1 MSYEKSYSRTSGSEV
16 STFAVLMRN
25 VYTWM
30 TCALMMTGL
39 TAMIVARNA
48 DWVMAI
54 ATNSVLLWTL
64 LIAEIGLV
72 FFISF
77 CLNKISFITA
87 GLFFALYAILNG
99 VTMSFIMLVYTA
111 ESIAQA
117 FFVTAATFGGMS
129 LYGYFTKRDLT
140 GIGRVLIMGLWG
152 LIVAT
157 LVNLFWHNDTLTS
170 ILNYAGVIIFVGL
183 TAYDTQK
190 IKGMLTQ
197 AQYSGVNDQ
206 TNKLALLG
214 SIVLYLDFINL
225 FLKLLSIM
233 GKRK

>member
-1 MSYEKSYSRTSGSEV
+1 MSYEKSYSRTSGSET

-72 FFISF
+72 FFISS

-87 GLFFALYAILNG
+87 GLLFALYAILNG

-197 AQYSGVNDQ
+197 AQHFGVNDL
-206 TNKLALLG
+206 TNKIALLG

>member
-48 DWVMAI
+48 DWVYAI
-54 ATNSVLLWTL
+54 SNPAMMWTL
-64 LIAEIGLV
+64 LIAEIALV

-77 CLNKISFITA
+77 CLNKISFVTA
-87 GLFFALYAILNG
+87 GLLFALYAILNG
-99 VTMSFIMLVYTA
+99 VTLSFILLIYTA

-129 LYGYFTKRDLT
+129 LYGYFTKRDLST
-140 GIGRVLIMGLWG
+140 MGRVLIMGLWG

-157 LVNLFWHNDTLTS
+157 LVNLFWQNDTFTS

-190 IKGMLTQ
+190 IKNMLTN
-197 AQYSGVNDQ
+197 AQHTGVNDQ

-225 FLKLLSIM
+225 FLKILSIM

>member
-1 MSYEKSYSRTSGSEV
+1 
-16 STFAVLMRN
+16 
-25 VYTWM
+25 
-30 TCALMMTGL
+30 
-39 TAMIVARNA
+39 
-48 DWVMAI
+48 
-54 ATNSVLLWTL
+54 
-64 LIAEIGLV
+64 
-72 FFISF
+72 
-77 CLNKISFITA
+77 
-87 GLFFALYAILNG
+87 
-99 VTMSFIMLVYTA
+99 
-111 ESIAQA
+111 
-117 FFVTAATFGGMS
+117 MS

>member
-48 DWVMAI
+48 DWVYAI
-54 ATNSVLLWTL
+54 SNPTMMWTL
-64 LIAEIGLV
+64 LIAEIALV

-77 CLNKISFITA
+77 CLNKISFVTA
-87 GLFFALYAILNG
+87 GLLFALYAILNG
-99 VTMSFIMLVYTA
+99 VTLSFILLIYTA

-129 LYGYFTKRDLT
+129 LYGYFTKRDLST
-140 GIGRVLIMGLWG
+140 MGRVLIMGLWG

-157 LVNLFWHNDTLTS
+157 LVNLFWQNDTFTS

-190 IKGMLTQ
+190 IKNMLTN
-197 AQYSGVNDQ
+197 AQHTGVNDQ

-225 FLKLLSIM
+225 FLKILSIM

>member
-64 LIAEIGLV
+64 LIAELGLV
-72 FFISF
+72 FFISS

-87 GLFFALYAILNG
+87 GLLFALYAILNG

>member
-48 DWVMAI
+48 DWVYAI
-54 ATNSVLLWTL
+54 SNPTMMWTL
-64 LIAEIGLV
+64 LIAEIALV

-77 CLNKISFITA
+77 CLNKISFVTA
-87 GLFFALYAILNG
+87 GLLFALYAILNG
-99 VTMSFIMLVYTA
+99 VTLSFILLIYTA

-129 LYGYFTKRDLT
+129 LYGYFTKRDLST
-140 GIGRVLIMGLWG
+140 MGRVLIMGLWG

-157 LVNLFWHNDTLTS
+157 LVNLFWQNDTFTS

-190 IKGMLTQ
+190 IKNMLTN
-197 AQYSGVNDQ
+197 AQYTGVNDQ

-225 FLKLLSIM
+225 FLKILSIM